1 MTDSDTKQT
10 PLDPETGRPSTEG
23 VTPGGQHRPMT
34 EDEKLDEALEE
45 TFPTSDP
52 IAPSRIDGPAIN
64 PGKHA

>member
-1 MTDSDTKQT
+1 MTDSDLKRA
-10 PLDPETGRPSTEG
+10 EEAKAEEHSKTEG
-23 VTPGGQHRPMT
+23 VTPGGQERPMT

-52 IAPSRIDGPAIN
+52 IAPSRIDGPMID

>member
-1 MTDSDTKQT
+1 MTDSDLKQADGTKT
-10 PLDPETGRPSTEG
+10 EDLSKTEG
-23 VTPGGQHRPMT
+23 VTPGGQERVMT

-52 IAPSRIDGPAIN
+52 IAPSRIDGPMID